1 MSVER
6 RVLKSVSELSMF
18 KYLLFFYL
26 IFFILSVIVTVV
38 IGLIAWV
45 GLSSYGFDINS
56 ILESSGLGNTGL
68 LFSFFGGGSVIT
80 IAILIIGGLIASVL
94 YAGIGTVMVWIMN
107 VVLKISGGI
116 ELRFL
121 PEKEEQAKIKISP

>member
-26 IFFILSVIVTVV
+26 IFFILSVIGTVV
-38 IGLIAWV
+38 IGLIAWF

-80 IAILIIGGLIASVL
+80 IAVLIIGGLIASVL

-121 PEKEEQAKIKISP
+121 PKKEEQAKIKISP

>member
-56 ILESSGLGNTGL
+56 ILESLGLGNTGL

-80 IAILIIGGLIASVL
+80 IAVLIIGGLIASVL